1 MAKFDHNFLDE
12 MKSMFNVDIIGVASV
27 TKSGS
32 KDLKKNANA
41 LLPGAKSVVVLCKE
55 IFGEMVALLDTNKEV
70 GEAFP
75 GDYFTTHTEYINGK
89 LTNAVHGIAGLL
101 RDQGYRSLPMPT
113 IAPTDQRFLK
123 SVFSYKDAAEL
134 AGLGSVGRHTML
146 ITPEFGSRIK
156 MTCLLT
162 EANIEP
168 TPKPRK
174 DYCINCNA
182 CIKACPSKALQ
193 MPKKGQA
200 YAMNPYACRTYRVTG
215 LNCSVCMKACDESL
229 SSQRT

>member
-1 MAKFDHNFLDE
+1 MAKFDHNFLEE
-12 MKSMFNVDIIGVASV
+12 MRSMFNVDLIGVASV

-32 KDLKKNANA
+32 KDLKKYANA

-55 IFGEMVALLDTNKEV
+55 IFQEMVALLGTNKEV
-70 GEAFP
+70 GEAFS
-75 GDYFTTHTEYINGK
+75 GDYFITHTEYINGR

-101 RDQGYRSLPMPT
+101 KDQGYRSLPMPT
-113 IAPTDQRFLK
+113 VAPTDQRFLRA
-123 SVFSYKDAAEL
+123 VFSYKDAAEL

-162 EANIEP
+162 EAVIEP
-168 TPKPRK
+168 TPKSRK
-174 DYCINCNA
+174 DYCLKCNA

-200 YAMNPYACRTYRVTG
+200 YAMNPYACRTYRIAG
-215 LNCSVCMKACDESL
+215 LNCSVCMKACDERQSKK
-229 SSQRT
+229 RA